1 MHETLDALDPSTAIR
16 HLQHLLVASGALPPR
31 DPGLARL
38 ERWIEQ
44 FLTEHED
51 PVLRTFAHWIV
62 LRRCRRN
69 SNRAPLGEGQINTA
83 KTELKSAAALLDWL
97 ADRETPLSRVT
108 QADVDAWLAGPSH
121 GSRASPRTT
130 SRSTSR
136 LSRSNSVRPRSRSPG
151 RSRTTS
157 AS

>member
-1 MHETLDALDPSTAIR
+1 
-16 HLQHLLVASGALPPR
+16 
-31 DPGLARL
+31 L

-97 ADRETPLSRVT
+97 ADRETPLSRMT
-108 QADVDAWLAGPSH
+108 QADVDAWLAG
-121 GSRASPRTT
+121 SRPDRYVA
-130 SRSTSR
+130 RSF
-136 LSRSNSVRPRSRSPG
+136 VRWATRAG
-151 RSRTTS
+151 
-157 AS
+157 